1 MQAEHSHPHPSPAL
15 SARDLE
21 FAWPD
26 GATLWTGLNLDIPP
40 GVSLIQG
47 AEGSGKTTLL
57 KLLSGDL
64 SPRQGHIT
72 IGDVALATQA
82 RTYRQQVF
90 RTDPRGEMLDSVTP
104 SDWFA
109 AMGQQF
115 PGFRPAALPDLVEG
129 FSLGTHVQKPMY
141 MLSTGSRRK
150 VWLCAALAAG
160 TAVTLLDE
168 PFAALDMT
176 SIRFLKQ
183 CLRDAARHPTRAWVL
198 ADHEAPEGL
207 ALACV
212 VQV

>member
-1 MQAEHSHPHPSPAL
+1 MQATRPALPPPAL

-26 GATLWTGLNLDIPP
+26 GVALWTGLNLEIPP
-40 GVSLIQG
+40 GVSLVQG

-64 SPRQGHIT
+64 SPRQGSIT
-72 IGDVALATQA
+72 IGDVSLAAQPQ
-82 RTYRQQVF
+82 RYRQQVF
-90 RTDPRGEMLDSVTP
+90 RTDPRGAALEGFTP
-104 SDWFA
+104 TAWFD
-109 AMGQQF
+109 AMNRKL
-115 PGFRPAALPDLVEG
+115 PNFRPAALPDLVEG
-129 FSLGTHVQKPMY
+129 FSLSPHVHKPMY
-141 MLSTGSRRK
+141 MLSTGSQRK

-168 PFAALDMT
+168 PFAALDMR

-183 CLRDAARHPTRAWVL
+183 CLGDAAQHPTRAWVL

-212 VQV
+212 IQV